1 MPSGTIRALN
11 MTGGDAPVVPG
22 GASTIL
28 ADESGVYWID
38 IPAGRVFGLIGNAT
52 TPTVIADAN
61 GGLAKWLALG
71 YDYVYF
77 VDGVSAGFGTIRR
90 AKKP

>member
-1 MPSGTIRALN
+1 M
-11 MTGGDAPVVPG
+11 
-22 GASTIL
+22 
-28 ADESGVYWID
+28 
-38 IPAGRVFGLIGNAT
+38 GNAT

-71 YDYVYF
+71 HDYVYF